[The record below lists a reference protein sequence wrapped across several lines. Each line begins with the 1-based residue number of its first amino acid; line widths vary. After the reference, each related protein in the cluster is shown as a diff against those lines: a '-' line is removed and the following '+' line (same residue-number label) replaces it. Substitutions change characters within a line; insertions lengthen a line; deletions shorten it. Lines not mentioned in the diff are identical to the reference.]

1 MPATKTYDV
10 AVIGAGV
17 FGAWTAY
24 TLCKA
29 GVSVALLDSYGP
41 ANARASSGGESRII
55 RMGYGADEIYTRW
68 SMRSLPMWKQ
78 LFADAHRPELFR
90 QTGVLWIAPGGYRY
104 ALDSLG
110 AMNAQGIPAEKLSV
124 ADLRE
129 RYPQIQF
136 EDDAWAI
143 LEPQSGVLL
152 ARRAVNAVVEQ
163 AEKLGVDFF
172 IGAIKPP
179 TADRRLGEI
188 TSSSGER
195 ISAGTYV
202 FACGSWLGKVFPDLL
217 ASRIFPS
224 RAEIFFFGVPP
235 GSTQFREGV
244 LPTWLYLK
252 DEFYGMP
259 DIEGRGF
266 KVADD
271 RHGAAVDPDT
281 QPRVASTEAL
291 DAART
296 FLARRF
302 PALAKAPVVETRVC
316 QYENTSNGDFLIDRH
331 PEIENVWLV
340 GGGSG
345 HGFKHGPAVG
355 EYVAARV
362 LGDTRER
369 WPVEQRFSLAT
380 KLTAQNRSVH

>member
-1 MPATKTYDV
+1 MPATKAYDV

-29 GVSVALLDSYGP
+29 GVSVALVDSYGP

-78 LFADAHRPELFR
+78 LFVEAHRPELFR
-90 QTGVLWIAPGGYRY
+90 QTGVLWIAPPNYLY
-104 ALDSLG
+104 ALDSFAAMQRLG
-110 AMNAQGIPAEKLSV
+110 IATEKLSV

-129 RYPQIQF
+129 RFPQIEF
-136 EDDAWAI
+136 EEDAWGV

-152 ARRAVNAVVEQ
+152 ARRAVHAVVER
-163 AEKLGVDFF
+163 AEKLGADFR
-172 IGAIKPP
+172 IGAVNPP
-179 TADRRLGEI
+179 RAEGRLSDLT
-188 TSSSGER
+188 TSNGER

-202 FACGSWLGKVFPDLL
+202 FACGPWMGKVFPDLL

-235 GSTQFREGV
+235 GATQFREGT

-271 RHGAAVDPDT
+271 RHGPIVDPDT
-281 QPRVASTEAL
+281 QSRIASAETLE
-291 DAART
+291 AARA

-302 PALAKAPVVETRVC
+302 PALANAPVVETRVC

-331 PEIENVWLV
+331 PESENVWLA

-355 EYVAARV
+355 EYVTARV
-362 LGDTRER
+362 LGDPKGQS
-369 WPVEQRFSLAT
+369 PVEQRFSLAT
-380 KLTAQNRSVH
+380 KLSQQSRAVH